1 MQVTTFN
8 NRTRILYAYTIIDYQ
23 GDWFLCDAFHTTGE
37 NDHYFFKLQ
46 NWKTLQS
53 ESIDMP
59 TGFGE
64 SLSLPE
70 AQERWPHQGLLLL
83 GTFSLFGPAQPGKY
97 LRFVFPFFKFS
108 FSLHQTVSHGT
119 GDLLSIVNFFHLCS
133 VPVIYRFLL
142 ARWSPSME
150 EVIGEL
156 GMQPMLW
163 TCAFKNI
170 GSSLTITCMFWI
182 YWI

>member
-1 MQVTTFN
+1 MPFILLVKMIITSLNYKIGRLFSQRALTCPLALV
-8 NRTRILYAYTIIDYQ
+8 RVWVCLKHRKGDHTRA
-23 GDWFLCDAFHTTGE
+23 
-37 NDHYFFKLQ
+37 
-46 NWKTLQS
+46 
-53 ESIDMP
+53 
-59 TGFGE
+59 
-64 SLSLPE
+64 
-70 AQERWPHQGLLLL
+70 LLLL
-83 GTFSLFGPAQPGKY
+83 GTFSLFGPAQPGKH
-97 LRFVFPFFKFS
+97 LRFVFPCFKFS
-108 FSLHQTVSHGT
+108 FSLHQTFSHGT
-119 GDLLSIVNFFHLCS
+119 SDLLSIVNFFHLCS

-170 GSSLTITCMFWI
+170 GSSLTITRMFWI